1 MALHKVP
8 LIGLLLL
15 LAIVVSPATADGPVC
30 PPSTKLSRASFP
42 EGFLFGTATAAYQ
55 VEGAVNETCRG
66 PALWDIYCK
75 RYPEKCKNDNGDV
88 AVDFFHRYKE
98 DIQLMKNLNTDAF
111 RLSIAWTRIFP
122 HGRKEKGVSQAGVQF
137 YHDVIDEL
145 LRNGIVP
152 FVTVFHWDTPQD
164 LEDEYGGFLSER
176 IVKDFREYADFVFQE
191 YGDKVKH
198 WITFNEPWVFAHAG
212 YDVGKKAPGRCSDYV
227 DRTCKGGRSGYEVY
241 LVSHNLLNA
250 HAEAFEAFTQC
261 EKCKGGKVGLA
272 HSPAWFEPHDFQDSQ
287 DGASIGRALDFM
299 LGWHLD
305 TTMYGDYPQIMK
317 DIVGHRLPQFT
328 TAQKAKLKNSAHF
341 VGLNYY
347 TSTFANHV
355 ENPDHSKPRWKQD
368 SLISWEP
375 KNSDKF
381 TIGSTP
387 STGKLPVYAR
397 GFRSLL
403 KYIKDKYANP
413 EIMIMENAGSLP
425 RALQSFGVSPLPA
438 MRCICFKPW
447 RRSPSPSVKSTVV
460 DELDNSNKDREG
472 SSCPRFREFTLEEL
486 NVATDGFSADNIVS
500 EHNEKVPNIV
510 YEGTLDDGKK
520 IAVKR
525 FQKLSWP
532 DASEFVEEAQE
543 VGKCRSEDMV
553 SLIGCCSEGQERLL
567 VADYMPNGTLAK
579 HLFHWEKRPMKWK
592 MRLKVALHTAKAL
605 EYCNDM
611 GLDLYHDLNTY
622 RILFDK
628 VGNPRLSCFGL
639 MKCIREGK
647 SYSTNLVFAPPE
659 YLRLGTLVPESSIF
673 SFGTLL
679 LDLMSGKHIPPN
691 HALDLFRGKN
701 YLVLMDSALDGQF
714 SDEDRAELIHLASR
728 CFRREPDE
736 RPSIKF
742 LMSALSRLEKR
753 AELWPKLKEENIPDP
768 SYTKPA
774 TNQPLRLTPLG
785 EACSRVDLSGIHEL
799 LEKLGYGEDDVSV
812 TNEFSFQMWTGDLQ
826 ENTDYKKHGDAAFR
840 AKDFETA
847 IEFYT
852 EFMSG
857 APVVSPTVLIRR
869 CLCYLM
875 SDMFSEALSEAM
887 QAQVVS
893 PECSTALY
901 LQAACLLKLGM
912 EAKAKEALQQG
923 SALEAV

>member
-1 MALHKVP
+1 
-8 LIGLLLL
+8 
-15 LAIVVSPATADGPVC
+15 
-30 PPSTKLSRASFP
+30 
-42 EGFLFGTATAAYQ
+42 
-55 VEGAVNETCRG
+55 
-66 PALWDIYCK
+66 
-75 RYPEKCKNDNGDV
+75 
-88 AVDFFHRYKE
+88 
-98 DIQLMKNLNTDAF
+98 
-111 RLSIAWTRIFP
+111 
-122 HGRKEKGVSQAGVQF
+122 
-137 YHDVIDEL
+137 
-145 LRNGIVP
+145 
-152 FVTVFHWDTPQD
+152 
-164 LEDEYGGFLSER
+164 
-176 IVKDFREYADFVFQE
+176 
-191 YGDKVKH
+191 
-198 WITFNEPWVFAHAG
+198 
-212 YDVGKKAPGRCSDYV
+212 
-227 DRTCKGGRSGYEVY
+227 
-241 LVSHNLLNA
+241 
-250 HAEAFEAFTQC
+250 
-261 EKCKGGKVGLA
+261 
-272 HSPAWFEPHDFQDSQ
+272 
-287 DGASIGRALDFM
+287 
-299 LGWHLD
+299 
-305 TTMYGDYPQIMK
+305 
-317 DIVGHRLPQFT
+317 
-328 TAQKAKLKNSAHF
+328 
-341 VGLNYY
+341 
-347 TSTFANHV
+347 
-355 ENPDHSKPRWKQD
+355 
-368 SLISWEP
+368 
-375 KNSDKF
+375 
-381 TIGSTP
+381 
-387 STGKLPVYAR
+387 
-397 GFRSLL
+397 
-403 KYIKDKYANP
+403 
-413 EIMIMENAGSLP
+413 
-425 RALQSFGVSPLPA
+425 

-460 DELDNSNKDREG
+460 DELDREG

-691 HALDLFRGKN
+691 H
-701 YLVLMDSALDGQF
+701 F

-812 TNEFSFQMWTGDLQ
+812 TNEF
-826 ENTDYKKHGDAAFR
+826 
-840 AKDFETA
+840 
-847 IEFYT
+847 
-852 EFMSG
+852 MSG

>member
-1 MALHKVP
+1 
-8 LIGLLLL
+8 
-15 LAIVVSPATADGPVC
+15 
-30 PPSTKLSRASFP
+30 
-42 EGFLFGTATAAYQ
+42 
-55 VEGAVNETCRG
+55 
-66 PALWDIYCK
+66 
-75 RYPEKCKNDNGDV
+75 
-88 AVDFFHRYKE
+88 
-98 DIQLMKNLNTDAF
+98 
-111 RLSIAWTRIFP
+111 
-122 HGRKEKGVSQAGVQF
+122 
-137 YHDVIDEL
+137 
-145 LRNGIVP
+145 
-152 FVTVFHWDTPQD
+152 
-164 LEDEYGGFLSER
+164 
-176 IVKDFREYADFVFQE
+176 
-191 YGDKVKH
+191 
-198 WITFNEPWVFAHAG
+198 
-212 YDVGKKAPGRCSDYV
+212 
-227 DRTCKGGRSGYEVY
+227 
-241 LVSHNLLNA
+241 
-250 HAEAFEAFTQC
+250 
-261 EKCKGGKVGLA
+261 
-272 HSPAWFEPHDFQDSQ
+272 
-287 DGASIGRALDFM
+287 
-299 LGWHLD
+299 
-305 TTMYGDYPQIMK
+305 
-317 DIVGHRLPQFT
+317 
-328 TAQKAKLKNSAHF
+328 
-341 VGLNYY
+341 
-347 TSTFANHV
+347 
-355 ENPDHSKPRWKQD
+355 
-368 SLISWEP
+368 
-375 KNSDKF
+375 
-381 TIGSTP
+381 
-387 STGKLPVYAR
+387 
-397 GFRSLL
+397 
-403 KYIKDKYANP
+403 
-413 EIMIMENAGSLP
+413 
-425 RALQSFGVSPLPA
+425 

-447 RRSPSPSVKSTVV
+447 RRSPYPSIKSTVIG
-460 DELDNSNKDREG
+460 ELDNNNKDSEG

-486 NVATDGFSADNIVS
+486 RVATDGFSADNIVS

-532 DASEFVEEAQE
+532 DASEFFEEAQE

-553 SLIGCCSEGQERLL
+553 SLIGCCSEGQERIL
-567 VADYMPNGTLAK
+567 VAEYMPNGTLAK
-579 HLFHWEKRPMKWK
+579 HLFHWEKRPMKWD

-622 RILFDK
+622 RILFDN

-659 YLRLGTLVPESSIF
+659 YLRQGTLVPESSIF

-701 YLVLMDSALDGQF
+701 YLVLMDSALDGQV
-714 SDEDRAELIHLASR
+714 SDEDRTELIHLASR
-728 CFRREPDE
+728 CFRPEPAE

-753 AELWPKLKEENIPDP
+753 AELWPKLKEANILAP
-768 SYTKPA
+768 SYPKPA

-812 TNEFSFQMWTGDLQ
+812 TNEFSFQMWTGDMQ
-826 ENTDYKKHGDAAFR
+826 ENIDNKKHGDAAFR
-840 AKDFETA
+840 AKDIETA

-875 SDMFSEALSEAM
+875 SDMFSEALSDAM
-887 QAQVVS
+887 QAQVLS

-912 EAKAKEALQQG
+912 EAEAKAALKQGSSLEAL
-923 SALEAV
+923 

>member
-1 MALHKVP
+1 MEEEQELERKEKERESSNKKRELQQNTERMETRGEREEDDIRGQQIKKAVGKRSPNVAVPNQPRAGSTVVGASIDRDQERTLQREGKRKKVP
-8 LIGLLLL
+8 RSLEIKGTTASKKLALRGCASPKRLLLL

-328 TAQKAKLKNSAHF
+328 AAQKAKLKNSAHF

-387 STGKLPVYAR
+387 STGKLPVFAR

-413 EIMIMENAGSLP
+413 EIMIMEN
-425 RALQSFGVSPLPA
+425 
-438 MRCICFKPW
+438 
-447 RRSPSPSVKSTVV
+447 
-460 DELDNSNKDREG
+460 
-472 SSCPRFREFTLEEL
+472 
-486 NVATDGFSADNIVS
+486 
-500 EHNEKVPNIV
+500 
-510 YEGTLDDGKK
+510 
-520 IAVKR
+520 
-525 FQKLSWP
+525 
-532 DASEFVEEAQE
+532 
-543 VGKCRSEDMV
+543 
-553 SLIGCCSEGQERLL
+553 
-567 VADYMPNGTLAK
+567 
-579 HLFHWEKRPMKWK
+579 
-592 MRLKVALHTAKAL
+592 
-605 EYCNDM
+605 
-611 GLDLYHDLNTY
+611 
-622 RILFDK
+622 
-628 VGNPRLSCFGL
+628 
-639 MKCIREGK
+639 
-647 SYSTNLVFAPPE
+647 
-659 YLRLGTLVPESSIF
+659 
-673 SFGTLL
+673 
-679 LDLMSGKHIPPN
+679 
-691 HALDLFRGKN
+691 
-701 YLVLMDSALDGQF
+701 
-714 SDEDRAELIHLASR
+714 
-728 CFRREPDE
+728 
-736 RPSIKF
+736 
-742 LMSALSRLEKR
+742 
-753 AELWPKLKEENIPDP
+753 
-768 SYTKPA
+768 
-774 TNQPLRLTPLG
+774 
-785 EACSRVDLSGIHEL
+785 
-799 LEKLGYGEDDVSV
+799 GYGEDLGETDSV
-812 TNEFSFQMWTGDLQ
+812 AVGIADHNRK
-826 ENTDYKKHGDAAFR
+826 Y
-840 AKDFETA
+840 
-847 IEFYT
+847 
-852 EFMSG
+852 
-857 APVVSPTVLIRR
+857 
-869 CLCYLM
+869 
-875 SDMFSEALSEAM
+875 
-887 QAQVVS
+887 
-893 PECSTALY
+893 Y
-901 LQAACLLKLGM
+901 LQRHLLSM
-912 EAKAKEALQQG
+912 NEAICIDKVNVTGYFIWSLLDNFEWNEGYKSRFGLYYIDFKNNLTRIEKESGKYYRDFLSQG
-923 SALEAV
+923 VRPSMIKRDEL